1 MRPIDVTLDDIT
13 DIELLRKAALLLQ
26 EDNQKLVRLL
36 AKLKKELHALKGGDP
51 EQLKLQ
57 IAGLEQQLATRN
69 KMLFGDKSEK
79 RASSDK
85 PQAEKAPQT
94 GHGPRSQPLLPAIE
108 EVHLHDEADKICG
121 KCGGE
126 LRVWKEQFEESE
138 EIDVVE
144 LKYVLKKHLRQKYR
158 CNCGACIETAPGPTK
173 LFAGARYSTD
183 FAVSVAIAKYADHL
197 PLERQ
202 VKMMERHGLEIDS
215 QTLWDQ
221 LNALAGVL
229 EPTSEALSSYVLE
242 QPVIGADETTWRMMG
257 ATGKKNGGDAK
268 KWQVWVAAAP
278 DAVTYQIQDSRSA
291 AAARNLLGDYAGTV
305 VCDDY
310 TAYKALRKRGGR
322 FQLAHCWAHVRRKF
336 LEAEGEAPNEC
347 KQALDLI
354 GELYAV
360 ERRAATGPPDER
372 AQLRDKESRAIV
384 KRIEQW
390 ALSMRALP
398 GSGLRG
404 AIEYMGGMWE
414 TGLLRFLD
422 DPNVP
427 IDNNGTERCLRG
439 VVVGRKNHYGS
450 RSQRGTEVA
459 ALFYSLIESAKL
471 AGVGPH
477 TYLRAA
483 TTAALRGDTVLL
495 PHQLA

>member
-1 MRPIDVTLDDIT
+1 VTLDEID

-26 EDNQKLVRLL
+26 EDNKKLVRLL
-36 AKLKKELHALKGGDP
+36 AQLKKELHALKGGDP

-79 RASSDK
+79 RPRSDESQSER
-85 PQAEKAPQT
+85 PTQT
-94 GHGPRSQPLLPAIE
+94 GHGPRSQPLLPVLQ
-108 EVHLHDEADKICG
+108 EVHLLDEADKVCT

-126 LRVWKEQFEESE
+126 LSLWEGQHEASE

-144 LKYVLKKHLRQKYR
+144 LKYVLKKHWRQKYR
-158 CNCGACIETAPGPTK
+158 CSCGACIETAPGPVK

-183 FAVSVAIAKYADHL
+183 FALSVAIAKYADHL

-229 EPTSEALSSYVLE
+229 EPTNAALSDYVLQ

-257 ATGKKNGGDAK
+257 ATGKKNGGDTK
-268 KWQVWVAAAP
+268 KWQVWIAAAP

-291 AAARNLLGDYAGTV
+291 EAARNLLGDYSGTI

-310 TAYKALRKRGGR
+310 SAYKALKKRGGR

-336 LEAEGEAPNEC
+336 IEAEGEAPAEC
-347 KQALDLI
+347 AEAIALI
-354 GELYAV
+354 GQLYAV
-360 ERRAATGPPDER
+360 EKCATTGPPEER
-372 AQLRDKESRAIV
+372 ARLRETESRAIV

-390 ALSMRALP
+390 ALSVRALP
-398 GSGLRG
+398 GSGLRR

-414 TGLLRFLD
+414 GGLLRFLD

-427 IDNNGTERCLRG
+427 IDNNRTERCLRG

-450 RSQRGTEVA
+450 RSLRGTEVA

-483 TTAALRGDTVLL
+483 TTAALRGDAVLL

>member
-1 MRPIDVTLDDIT
+1 VTLDEID
-13 DIELLRKAALLLQ
+13 DIEILRKAALLLQ
-26 EDNQKLVRLL
+26 EDNKKLVRLL
-36 AKLKKELHALKGGDP
+36 AQLKKELHALKGGDP

-57 IAGLEQQLATRN
+57 IADLEQQLATRN

-79 RASSDK
+79 RPHSDESKSEK
-85 PQAEKAPQT
+85 PTQT
-94 GHGPRSQPLLPAIE
+94 GHGPRPQPLLPTME
-108 EVHLHDEADKICG
+108 QVHLLDEADKVCSN
-121 KCGGE
+121 CGGE
-126 LRVWKEQFEESE
+126 LRVWKEQYEASE
-138 EIDVVE
+138 EIDIVE

-158 CNCGACIETAPGPTK
+158 CKCGACIETAAGPSK
-173 LFAGARYSTD
+173 LFSGARYSAD

-202 VKMMERHGLEIDS
+202 VKMMDRHGLEIDS
-215 QTLWDQ
+215 HTLWDQ
-221 LNALAGVL
+221 INALASVL
-229 EPTSEALSSYVLE
+229 EPTCAALSSYVLQ
-242 QPVIGADETTWRMMG
+242 QPVIGADETTWRLMG
-257 ATGKKNGGDAK
+257 AAGKRNGGDAK

-278 DAVTYQIQDSRSA
+278 NAVTYQIQDSRSA
-291 AAARNLLGDYAGTV
+291 AAALKLLGDYAGTI

-336 LEAEGEAPNEC
+336 VEAEGEAPSEC

-360 ERRAATGPPDER
+360 ERRANTGPPEQR
-372 AQLRDKESRAIV
+372 AKLRNAESRAIV

-390 ALSMRALP
+390 VLGVRAMP

-450 RSQRGTEVA
+450 RSQRGTVVA

-483 TTAALRGDTVLL
+483 TNAALRNEAVLL